1 MMAALRQNNNFS
13 LIEHALLCLL
23 KERNKER
30 KKERKKTIQKTVK
43 EKMVEKENMK
53 SEELVPREKH
63 LLR

>member
-1 MMAALRQNNNFS
+1 MAALGQNNNFS
-13 LIEHALLCLL
+13 LIEHALLYLL
-23 KERNKER
+23 KER
-30 KKERKKTIQKTVK
+30 KKERKKTIQKRVK